1 MPTANYSAVGA
12 ADSSNASENSVSWI
26 KSNKWRLAAVAAF
39 VVVVVVVVPTSVVL
53 TQFRNSSTAGE
64 FLTATECM

>member
-12 ADSSNASENSVSWI
+12 ADSSNASDHSVAWI
-26 KSNKWRLAAVAAF
+26 KSNKWWLAAVAAF

-53 TQFRNSSTAGE
+53 TKSRSSSTAGG
-64 FLTATECM
+64 FVYCSLM